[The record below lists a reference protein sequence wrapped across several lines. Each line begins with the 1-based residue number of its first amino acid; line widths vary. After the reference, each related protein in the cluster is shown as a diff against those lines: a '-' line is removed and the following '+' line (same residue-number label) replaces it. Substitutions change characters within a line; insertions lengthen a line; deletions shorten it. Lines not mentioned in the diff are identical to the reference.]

1 MDVLRAR
8 LRLVVAAVTCILW
21 AAAPAPSATWRHV
34 ARFVL
39 EPCEADLP
47 SLAACPR
54 ARSPVFQIESTLWRF
69 SGQRGETL
77 FLGAWSA
84 VSPPRFQKPLREEVA
99 GLTRRDYT
107 RTFYFQGPGRFFL
120 FSSAIDIA
128 IRVSVEQ
135 SP

>member
-1 MDVLRAR
+1 MHREGYWLG
-8 LRLVVAAVTCILW
+8 LVVAAVTCILY

-54 ARSPVFQIESTLWRF
+54 ARSPVLQIESTLWRF
-69 SGQRGETL
+69 SGQCEMY

-84 VSPPRFQKPLREEVA
+84 VNPPGFLKPLKVELA
-99 GLTRRDYT
+99 DPSRRDST